1 MRLAAGARSA
11 FADQL
16 WPVLVVGHDYIKQ
29 DSMPPM
35 KTSTDRILT
44 THVGSLPRPDDLI
57 AMLHLKD
64 QGEAYDPEFFD
75 KCVANAVDAAV
86 YRQVATGIDLVSD
99 GEMSKISYAT
109 YLKDRLNGF
118 DGTATE
124 NRVASDLVDYLAFA
138 RRLVEQGGTERSLK
152 GPACDGPLSVR
163 DDAPLK
169 KDLAN
174 FAAAVTTHKPIGGF
188 LTASSPGVV
197 SVFLQNQYYPD
208 DDAYLDALAEILKQE
223 YQAIVASGVTLQL
236 DCPDLAMGRHVVHQ
250 KKTVEEFRRVA
261 ARHIEVLNVAT
272 EKIPPESMRIHLCW
286 GNYQGPHHH
295 DIDLSDILDLVYSAR
310 PHAIALEGANPRHA
324 HEWVVFEQHPLP
336 DDKVVIPGVIDST
349 SNFIEH
355 PKLVAQRLCRYAD
368 QVGRERVIAGTDCGF
383 ATFAERPPVDPEI
396 AWAKLATLVEG
407 AAIASEQLW

>member
-1 MRLAAGARSA
+1 
-11 FADQL
+11 
-16 WPVLVVGHDYIKQ
+16 
-29 DSMPPM
+29 M

-44 THVGSLPRPDDLI
+44 THVGSLPRPDDLV
-57 AMLHLKD
+57 ALLHKKD
-64 QGEAYDPEFFD
+64 RGEPYDEAKFD
-75 KCVANAVDAAV
+75 AIVAKSVDDIVA
-86 YRQVATGIDLVSD
+86 RQVEIGIDLVSD

-261 ARHIEVLNVAT
+261 ARHIEVLNAAT

-324 HEWVVFEQHPLP
+324 HEWLVFEQHPLP

-349 SNFIEH
+349 SNFVEH
-355 PKLVAQRLCRYAD
+355 PKLVAERLCRYAD

-396 AWAKLATLVEG
+396 AWAKLTTLVEG

>member
-1 MRLAAGARSA
+1 
-11 FADQL
+11 
-16 WPVLVVGHDYIKQ
+16 
-29 DSMPPM
+29 M

-57 AMLHLKD
+57 GMLHLKD
-64 QGEAYDPEFFD
+64 QGEAYDPAFFD
-75 KCVANAVDAAV
+75 KCVANAVDATV
-86 YRQVATGIDLVSD
+86 CRQVATGIDLVSD

-118 DGTATE
+118 DGAATE

-152 GPACDGPLSVR
+152 GPACDGPLSMR

-174 FAAAVTTHKPIGGF
+174 FSAAVTTHKPIGGF

-236 DCPDLAMGRHVVHQ
+236 DCPDLAMGRHVAHQ

-261 ARHIEVLNVAT
+261 ARHIEVLNAAT

-355 PKLVAQRLCRYAD
+355 PKLVAERLCRYAD

>member
-1 MRLAAGARSA
+1 MRLAAGGRSA
-11 FADQL
+11 FAHQL
-16 WPVLVVGHDYIKQ
+16 WPVSVVGHNYIKQ
-29 DSMPPM
+29 DSMPAM

-57 AMLHLKD
+57 GMLHLKD
-64 QGEAYDPEFFD
+64 QGEAYDPAFFD
-75 KCVANAVDAAV
+75 KCVANAVDATV

-261 ARHIEVLNVAT
+261 ARHIEVLNAAT

-355 PKLVAQRLCRYAD
+355 PKLVAERLCRYAD

>member
-1 MRLAAGARSA
+1 
-11 FADQL
+11 
-16 WPVLVVGHDYIKQ
+16 
-29 DSMPPM
+29 MPAM
-35 KTSTDRILT
+35 KTLTDRILT

-57 AMLHLKD
+57 GMLHLKD
-64 QGEAYDPEFFD
+64 QGEAYDLAFFD
-75 KCVANAVDAAV
+75 KCVANAVDATV

-250 KKTVEEFRRVA
+250 EKTVEEFRRVA

-324 HEWVVFEQHPLP
+324 HEWAVFEQHPLP

-349 SNFIEH
+349 SNFVEH
-355 PKLVAQRLCRYAD
+355 PKLVAERLCRYAD

>member
-1 MRLAAGARSA
+1 MSLAAGGRSA
-11 FADQL
+11 VAHQL
-16 WPVLVVGHDYIKQ
+16 WPVSVVGHNYIKQ
-29 DSMPPM
+29 DSMLAM

-57 AMLHLKD
+57 GMLHLKD
-64 QGEAYDPEFFD
+64 QGEAYDPAFFD
-75 KCVANAVDAAV
+75 KCVANAVDATV

-261 ARHIEVLNVAT
+261 ARHIEVLNAAT
-272 EKIPPESMRIHLCW
+272 EKIPPESMRIHLCR

-349 SNFIEH
+349 SNFVEH
-355 PKLVAQRLCRYAD
+355 PKLVAERLCRYAD

-396 AWAKLATLVEG
+396 AWAKLTTLVEG

>member
-1 MRLAAGARSA
+1 M
-11 FADQL
+11 
-16 WPVLVVGHDYIKQ
+16 
-29 DSMPPM
+29 DSMPLM

-57 AMLHLKD
+57 EMLQLKD
-64 QGEAYDPEFFD
+64 RGEAYDPVFFD
-75 KCVANAVDAAV
+75 QCVANAVDATV
-86 YRQVATGIDLVSD
+86 SRQVTTGIDLVSD

-124 NRVASDLVDYLAFA
+124 NRVAGDLLDYIDFA

-152 GPACDGPLSVR
+152 GPACNGPLSIC
-163 DDAPLK
+163 DDAPLQ

-174 FAAAVTTHKPIGGF
+174 FSAAVEAYKPTGGF

-208 DDAYLDALAEILKQE
+208 DDAYLEALAECLKQE
-223 YQAIVASGVTLQL
+223 YQAIVASGATLQL
-236 DCPDLAMGRHVVHQ
+236 DCPDLAMGRHVVHH
-250 KKTVEEFRRVA
+250 KKTVEEFRRVVA
-261 ARHIEVLNVAT
+261 QHIEVLNAAT
-272 EKIPPESMRIHLCW
+272 AKIPPESMRIHLCW
-286 GNYQGPHHH
+286 GNYQGPHHY

-310 PHAIALEGANPRHA
+310 PHAISLEGANPRHA
-324 HEWVVFEQHPLP
+324 HEWAVFDQHPLP
-336 DDKVVIPGVIDST
+336 DNKVVIPGVIDST

-383 ATFAERPPVDPEI
+383 ATFAERPAVDPEI
-396 AWAKLATLVEG
+396 AWAKLATLVKG
-407 AAIASEQLW
+407 AAMASEQLW

>member
-11 FADQL
+11 FAHQL
-16 WPVLVVGHDYIKQ
+16 WPVSVVGHNYIKQ
-29 DSMPPM
+29 DSMPAM

-57 AMLHLKD
+57 GMLHLKD
-64 QGEAYDPEFFD
+64 QGEAYDPAFFD
-75 KCVANAVDAAV
+75 KCVANAVDATV

-261 ARHIEVLNVAT
+261 ARHIEVLNAAT

-355 PKLVAQRLCRYAD
+355 PKLVAERLCRYAD

>member
-1 MRLAAGARSA
+1 
-11 FADQL
+11 
-16 WPVLVVGHDYIKQ
+16 
-29 DSMPPM
+29 M

-57 AMLHLKD
+57 GMLHLKD
-64 QGEAYDPEFFD
+64 QGEAYDPAFFD
-75 KCVANAVDAAV
+75 KCVANAVDATV

-152 GPACDGPLSVR
+152 GPACNGPLSVR
-163 DDAPLK
+163 DDAPLQ

-174 FAAAVTTHKPIGGF
+174 FAAAVTTHKPTGGF

-261 ARHIEVLNVAT
+261 ARHIEVLNAAT

-336 DDKVVIPGVIDST
+336 DDKIVIPGVIDST

-355 PKLVAQRLCRYAD
+355 PKLVAERLCRYAD

>member
-1 MRLAAGARSA
+1 
-11 FADQL
+11 
-16 WPVLVVGHDYIKQ
+16 
-29 DSMPPM
+29 M

-57 AMLHLKD
+57 GMLHLKD
-64 QGEAYDPEFFD
+64 QGEAYDPAFFD
-75 KCVANAVDAAV
+75 KCVANAVDATV

-261 ARHIEVLNVAT
+261 ARHIEVLNAAT

-336 DDKVVIPGVIDST
+336 DDKIVIPGVIDST

>member
-1 MRLAAGARSA
+1 
-11 FADQL
+11 
-16 WPVLVVGHDYIKQ
+16 
-29 DSMPPM
+29 M

-57 AMLHLKD
+57 EMLQLKD
-64 QGEAYDPEFFD
+64 RGEAYDPLSFD
-75 KCVANAVDAAV
+75 QCVANAVDATV
-86 YRQVATGIDLVSD
+86 SRQVTTGIDLVSD

-124 NRVASDLVDYLAFA
+124 NRAASDLLDYIAFA
-138 RRLVEQGGTERSLK
+138 RRLVEQGGTERSLE
-152 GPACDGPLSVR
+152 GPACSGPLSVR
-163 DDAPLK
+163 DDAPLQ

-174 FAAAVTTHKPIGGF
+174 FSAAVKTHQPTGGF

-208 DDAYLDALAEILKQE
+208 DDAYLEALAECLKQE
-223 YQAIVASGVTLQL
+223 YQAIVASGATLQL
-236 DCPDLAMGRHVVHQ
+236 DCPDLAMGRHVVHH

-261 ARHIEVLNVAT
+261 ARHIEVLNAAT
-272 EKIPPESMRIHLCW
+272 AKIPPESMRIHLCW
-286 GNYQGPHHH
+286 GNYQGPHHY

-336 DDKVVIPGVIDST
+336 DDKIVIPGVIDST

-355 PKLVAQRLCRYAD
+355 PKLVAERLCRYAD